1 MSTKYTYEVRPKVPM
16 RNFIPGKM
24 INRPTVLQLDKDEVK
39 NAIKF
44 GPVYRRFDTTHVE
57 RVTLANLDELHRPS
71 YINVAPNNIIKV
83 EEKEEVTLDNLN
95 ELNKSSY
102 INVAPNNIIE
112 TEEDNININIAPNN
126 IIEASIEETP
136 SEDSAVDNGSIEEV
150 ADDDSTNNASVE
162 EVVDSNEDTLPDTP
176 VDDNL
181 GSEESSES
189 SEEENV
195 IKETENDSELI
206 SDLKSENSNTNIY
219 HTHKKK
225 RHR

>member
-16 RNFIPGKM
+16 RNFIPGRM
-24 INRPTVLQLDKDEVK
+24 INRPTVLQLDKEEVK
-39 NAIKF
+39 SAIKF

-83 EEKEEVTLDNLN
+83 EEKEEVTLTNLD

-112 TEEDNININIAPNN
+112 
-126 IIEASIEETP
+126 ASIEETS
-136 SEDSAVDNGSIEEV
+136 SEDSIVDNGSIEEV
-150 ADDDSTNNASVE
+150 ADDDSANNASVE
-162 EVVDSNEDTLPDTP
+162 EVVDSNEDSLPDGP

-189 SEEENV
+189 SEDENV

-206 SDLKSENSNTNIY
+206 SEPKSENPNTNIY
-219 HTHKKK
+219 HSHKKK